1 LADERFENVTD
12 KESFLE
18 LIGSDPAFA
27 PFFLN
32 NPKHIT
38 ARIGGNLITSLHCK
52 LGDM

>member
-18 LIGSDPAFA
+18 LIGRDPAFA

-32 NPKHIT
+32 NPNTLAYRHHT
-38 ARIGGNLITSLHCK
+38 RNA
-52 LGDM
+52 